1 MLLATFDSAR
11 QVGPY
16 WSTRVTIDG
25 AEPRSVA
32 VISRFEPEVQPG
44 TRVLVSG
51 VLFDGD
57 VVWASDV
64 RPLEKQKTPVED
76 LF

>member
-1 MLLATFDSAR
+1 MAR

-25 AEPRSVA
+25 AEPRTVA
-32 VISRFEPEVQPG
+32 VISRVEPRVDPG
-44 TRVLVSG
+44 ARVLVMG

-64 RPLEKQKTPVED
+64 RPLEQSEKKAAPVED